1 LQDDEPR
8 HDTDFDRLELE
19 IRVNDVQQPKDQ
31 NGADPEFRT
40 FPEFPHRDE
49 SLDCERS
56 LVNVQS
62 EIGRDCNDWMMRFR
76 VGQGF
81 DFHPL
86 EKGRRLILGGV
97 EIAHSHGLRGHSDAD
112 VAAHAL
118 ANAILGALGEGDLG
132 RHFPDN
138 DARYKDADSL
148 DLLATVWKRAADLG
162 WRLGNA
168 DVTIFAQLP
177 KLAPHLDEM
186 RKRMTAA
193 IGVEEMRANV
203 KASNPEGLGA
213 IGRGEGMAA
222 SAVVLLEAD

>member
-1 LQDDEPR
+1 
-8 HDTDFDRLELE
+8 
-19 IRVNDVQQPKDQ
+19 
-31 NGADPEFRT
+31 
-40 FPEFPHRDE
+40 
-49 SLDCERS
+49 
-56 LVNVQS
+56 
-62 EIGRDCNDWMMRFR
+62 MRFR

-81 DFHPL
+81 DFHTL
-86 EKGRRLILGGV
+86 EEGRRLILGGV

-138 DARYKDADSL
+138 DDRYKDADSL
-148 DLLATVWKRAADLG
+148 DLLGTVWKRAADLG

-168 DVTIFAQLP
+168 DITIFAQRP

-186 RKRMTAA
+186 RKRMTVA
-193 IGVEEMRANV
+193 IGAEEARVNV

-213 IGRGEGMAA
+213 LGRGEGMAA

>member
-1 LQDDEPR
+1 
-8 HDTDFDRLELE
+8 
-19 IRVNDVQQPKDQ
+19 
-31 NGADPEFRT
+31 
-40 FPEFPHRDE
+40 
-49 SLDCERS
+49 
-56 LVNVQS
+56 
-62 EIGRDCNDWMMRFR
+62 MMRFR

-86 EKGRRLILGGV
+86 EEGRRLILGGV

-118 ANAILGALGEGDLG
+118 ANAILGALGEGELG

-138 DARYKDADSL
+138 DDRYKDADSL

-168 DVTIFAQLP
+168 DLTIFAQRP
-177 KLAPHLDEM
+177 KLAAYLDEM

-193 IGVEEMRANV
+193 IGAEEARVNV

-213 IGRGEGMAA
+213 LGRGEGMAA